1 MTEPDKTFPLL
12 ERLVDRLVV
21 LPTAGSTNAEIHQ
34 FLGNRED
41 RVVVLTDNQ
50 TSGRGRL
57 GRQWVSRPGEALA
70 ISLSFPWSGE
80 SHTARGSWLPLVVGT
95 CLVEVLRNEGL
106 EGASLKWPNDV
117 MVGEH
122 KLAGILCEYLPPSSM
137 IVGLGINI
145 DFDTTQPP
153 SPRATAL
160 AHLLDPMPS
169 LDSLVAGL
177 VTELLE
183 WVGDDH
189 ADVAE
194 RTRDRVSAV
203 MSTLGRPVEVQEPSG
218 ERWRGGAR
226 GLDDAGHLLVVPEGS
241 VEPLRVVASDIEHL
255 YQ

>member
-1 MTEPDKTFPLL
+1 
-12 ERLVDRLVV
+12 
-21 LPTAGSTNAEIHQ
+21 
-34 FLGNRED
+34 
-41 RVVVLTDNQ
+41 
-50 TSGRGRL
+50 
-57 GRQWVSRPGEALA
+57 
-70 ISLSFPWSGE
+70 
-80 SHTARGSWLPLVVGT
+80 LVVGT

-183 WVGDDH
+183 WVADDRAGD
-189 ADVAE
+189 AK

-226 GLDDAGHLLVVPEGS
+226 GLDDAGHLLVVPEGL

>member
-1 MTEPDKTFPLL
+1 
-12 ERLVDRLVV
+12 
-21 LPTAGSTNAEIHQ
+21 
-34 FLGNRED
+34 
-41 RVVVLTDNQ
+41 
-50 TSGRGRL
+50 
-57 GRQWVSRPGEALA
+57 
-70 ISLSFPWSGE
+70 
-80 SHTARGSWLPLVVGT
+80 LVVGT